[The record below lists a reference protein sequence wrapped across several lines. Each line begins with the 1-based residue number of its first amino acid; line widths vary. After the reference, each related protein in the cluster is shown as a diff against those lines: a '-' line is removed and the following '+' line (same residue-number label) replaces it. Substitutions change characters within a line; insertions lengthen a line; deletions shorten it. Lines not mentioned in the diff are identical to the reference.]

1 MTNSILI
8 VDDNE
13 DLRKMLAW
21 LLQPRGYE
29 TLQAAT
35 GKEAIERA
43 IVAQP
48 SLILLD
54 LHLPDMSGVDTAR
67 AIKKDQRT
75 AHIPI
80 VGWTAYFG
88 ERWREEA
95 LHAGMV
101 AYMEKPLSP
110 PVIEATIK
118 QFILP
123 IK

>member
-1 MTNSILI
+1 
-8 VDDNE
+8 
-13 DLRKMLAW
+13 MLAW
-21 LLQPRGYE
+21 LLQSHGYE

-35 GKEAIERA
+35 GKEGIEKAIA
-43 IVAQP
+43 AQP
-48 SLILLD
+48 GLILLD
-54 LHLPDMSGVDTAR
+54 IHLPDLNGVDVAR

-95 LHAGMV
+95 LRAGMV

-123 IK
+123 K

>member
-13 DLRKMLAW
+13 DLRQVLAW

-35 GKEAIERA
+35 GREAIEKA
-43 IVAQP
+43 ITAQP

-54 LHLPDMSGVDTAR
+54 LHLPDMNGADAAR
-67 AIKKDQRT
+67 ALKKDQCT

-80 VGWTAYFG
+80 VGWSAYFG

-95 LHAGMV
+95 LRAGMV
-101 AYMEKPLSP
+101 AYVEKPLSV

-123 IK
+123 H

>member
-13 DLRKMLAW
+13 DLRKVLAW

-35 GKEAIERA
+35 GREAIEKA

-75 AHIPI
+75 ALIPI
-80 VGWTAYFG
+80 VGWSAYVG

-95 LHAGMV
+95 LRAGMV
-101 AYMEKPLSP
+101 AYMEKPLSA

-123 IK
+123 N

>member
-13 DLRKMLAW
+13 DLRQVLAW

-35 GKEAIERA
+35 GREAVERA
-43 IVAQP
+43 ITAQP

-54 LHLPDMSGVDTAR
+54 LHLPDMNGADAAR
-67 AIKKDQRT
+67 TLKKDQCT

-80 VGWTAYFG
+80 VGWSAYFG

-95 LHAGMV
+95 LRAGMV
-101 AYMEKPLSP
+101 AYMEQPLSV

-123 IK
+123 H